1 MNCHQAIAHGLK
13 AEGVEY
19 LFAFPHNPV
28 IDACA
33 EVGIK
38 PIIGRT
44 ERTVINM
51 ADGFSRVSRRKR
63 IAAVAVQYGPGAE
76 NAFGGVAQGY
86 ADSTPFLL
94 LTGSYRADRLDI
106 PPMFDAVPNY
116 RAITKWAG
124 HIATPEVTLERLRR
138 AFTLLRNGK
147 SGPVLLQLPM
157 DVGDREFPGDVGA
170 YRPTRRHLSMGDPGD
185 VAELARR
192 LLAAERPVIH
202 AGAGVL
208 YSDSSARLIE
218 LAERLQ
224 VPVCVTLNGK
234 SAFPEDHP
242 LSLGLFAKANTLP
255 ACKFVAA
262 ADLVLG
268 LGSSFSVA
276 NQQASLPAQADLI
289 QVIDS
294 EVDLQKDY
302 PLAHAVIGDLGLVL
316 DQLLAELGQV
326 ATPSRPDPRP
336 AIAAA
341 HAEWMTQWADRFQDS
356 DSPLSP
362 YHVIGALMA
371 ATDPDETIV
380 THDSGFPRDQTAPFW
395 KSRPGGYYIGWGK
408 STQLGYGLG
417 LAYGAKLACPGKN
430 VINIMGDTAVGMAG
444 MDFETAARNRIGVL
458 TLILNNGVM
467 SGYSKHMPTAV
478 SRWQSDQLGGDYTA
492 LGAALGV
499 EGERVTEH
507 SQLAGAIARGLAAA
521 ADERPFILEVITRP
535 DPIMSNYLQQF
546 GLEQLN

>member
-1 MNCHQAIAHGLK
+1 MNCHQAIAHALK

-28 IDACA
+28 IDTCA
-33 EVGIK
+33 QVGIK

-51 ADGFSRVSRRKR
+51 ADGFSRVSRRRR

-76 NAFGGVAQGY
+76 NAFGGVAQGF

-94 LTGSYRADRLDI
+94 LTGSYRANRLDI
-106 PPMFDAVPNY
+106 TPMFDAVPNY

-124 HIATPEVTLERLRR
+124 HIASPDMTLERMRR

-157 DVGDREFPGDVGA
+157 DVGDREFPGDATA
-170 YRPTRRHLSMGDPGD
+170 YQPTRRHRSMGDPAD
-185 VAELARR
+185 VAELAAR
-192 LLAAERPVIH
+192 LLKAERPVIH

-208 YSDSSARLIE
+208 YSDSSARLVE
-218 LAERLQ
+218 LAERLNI
-224 VPVCVTLNGK
+224 PVCVTLNGK

-242 LSLGLFAKANTLP
+242 LSLGLFAKANTLA
-255 ACKFVAA
+255 ACKFVSA
-262 ADLVLG
+262 ADLVVG
-268 LGSSFSVA
+268 LGSSFTIA
-276 NQQASLPAQADLI
+276 NQQGSLPGGADLI

-302 PLAHAVIGDLGLVL
+302 RVVHAVIGDLELVL
-316 DQLLAELGQV
+316 GQLLAELDGID
-326 ATPSRPDPRP
+326 PRSRPDPRSEV
-336 AIAAA
+336 ASA
-341 HAEWMTQWADRFQDS
+341 HAEWMAQWSDRFEDAG
-356 DSPLSP
+356 SPLNP
-362 YHVIGALMA
+362 YHVIGQLMA
-371 ATDPDETIV
+371 AVDPDETIV

-395 KSRPGGYYIGWGK
+395 KSRPGGFYIGWGK

-417 LAYGAKLACPGKN
+417 LAYGAKLASPQKH
-430 VINIMGDTAVGMAG
+430 VVNIMGDTAVGMAG

-458 TLILNNGVM
+458 TVILNNGVM
-467 SGYSKHMPTAV
+467 SGYGRHMPTAV
-478 SRWQSDQLGGDYTA
+478 DRWQSDHLGGDYAA

-499 EGERVTEH
+499 ASERVTEH
-507 SQLAGAIARGLAAA
+507 AQLAGAFKRGLAAGM
-521 ADERPFILEVITRP
+521 DDRPYILEVITRP
-535 DPIMSNYLQQF
+535 DPVMSNYLQQF